1 MFQQIMSLLLHVA
14 VRLLLPLI
22 IAVLSGRGLL
32 NQGLRNIII
41 LKDDMFNANAVL
53 GPMSQLRMD
62 PPSRITEVLVADKD
76 NEDTDFG
83 KIIEARVIVDKMLD
97 TFELAPVDIGAQ
109 VVLND
114 ALEPISAFE
123 KRLKAGRIF
132 DLNSSMDES
141 HPFSKS
147 VLYQWMRGNHARAI
161 KEPSAKSKDVCE
173 VLTLHLGPAIQV
185 TRLLAIA
192 LMEFETLRPYPRARN
207 ADGISLLLNVL
218 LWSVFTV
225 LRIRT
230 TSGKA
235 TRGNLLS
242 ASRLSCIQGDA
253 VVPVAQEKKPL
264 SSRNFTMTG
273 KSVRVVVFGNKNASV
288 AMPSKATSA
297 IAAAEEDPDFD
308 DGCHE
313 FSGAPEASLS

>member
-1 MFQQIMSLLLHVA
+1 MSLLLHVA

-22 IAVLSGRGLL
+22 IAVSSGRGLL

-41 LKDDMFNANAVL
+41 LKDDKFNANAVL

-62 PPSRITEVLVADKD
+62 PPSRITEVHVLVADKD

-97 TFELAPVDIGAQ
+97 TFELAPVDIDAQ

-192 LMEFETLRPYPRARN
+192 LMEFETLRLYPRARN
-207 ADGISLLLNVL
+207 ADGISLLLNVV
-218 LWSVFTV
+218 WSVFRV

-242 ASRLSCIQGDA
+242 ASRFVYPGRCCCPCCSGEETTFLAQLHRDRQVRSRGGVWEQKCLSRHADQGYLDY
-253 VVPVAQEKKPL
+253 
-264 SSRNFTMTG
+264 RCCRG
-273 KSVRVVVFGNKNASV
+273 G
-288 AMPSKATSA
+288 
-297 IAAAEEDPDFD
+297 
-308 DGCHE
+308 
-313 FSGAPEASLS
+313 SGLR

>member
-1 MFQQIMSLLLHVA
+1 MSLLLHVA

-41 LKDDMFNANAVL
+41 LKDDKFNANAVL

-83 KIIEARVIVDKMLD
+83 KIIEARFIVDKMLD

-132 DLNSSMDES
+132 DLNSSIES
-141 HPFSKS
+141 HPFTKSVFYQWPRGNQLPEPSKS
-147 VLYQWMRGNHARAI
+147 PPQRA
-161 KEPSAKSKDVCE
+161 
-173 VLTLHLGPAIQV
+173 
-185 TRLLAIA
+185 
-192 LMEFETLRPYPRARN
+192 
-207 ADGISLLLNVL
+207 
-218 LWSVFTV
+218 
-225 LRIRT
+225 
-230 TSGKA
+230 
-235 TRGNLLS
+235 
-242 ASRLSCIQGDA
+242 
-253 VVPVAQEKKPL
+253 
-264 SSRNFTMTG
+264 TMF
-273 KSVRVVVFGNKNASV
+273 VRCSHCAWFQRFK
-288 AMPSKATSA
+288 
-297 IAAAEEDPDFD
+297 
-308 DGCHE
+308 
-313 FSGAPEASLS
+313 